1 MGTNASP
8 AVLLRRIAHLEAA
21 VGRLTEDLESLR
33 RAVSRH
39 GFASSLAGGLRSQV
53 ARSPTPTGLAGALA
67 RGEATKV
74 QWVKEGLVVPGE
86 QLARAWG
93 LTRQALRPAAGRGEV
108 FAVKIGNRL
117 FYPRAFL
124 ALDRQAVA
132 TVCRALGDL
141 DASEKMIFWLR
152 EHGSVGGKGIA
163 AALDGGTAV
172 VKAQR
177 LAAAWARERGG
188 GRVVAA

>member
-8 AVLLRRIAHLEAA
+8 AVLLRRIAQLEAA

-33 RAVSRH
+33 RAVNRH
-39 GFASSLAGGLRSQV
+39 GLASSLAGNLRSQV
-53 ARSPTPTGLAGALA
+53 ARSPIPSGLAGALA
-67 RGEATKV
+67 RGEAAKV

-93 LTRQALRPAAGRGEV
+93 LTRQALRPAASRGEV

-152 EHGSVGGKGIA
+152 EHGAVGGKGIA
-163 AALDGGTAV
+163 ALTAGVAV
-172 VKAQR
+172 VKVQR

-188 GRVVAA
+188 GCVAAA